1 MLKITTQEG
10 AGEVLIEVEG
20 TLAGPWVQELAT
32 SWQGVAGSGQQ
43 VRVSLKAVMF
53 VDAAGQTLLAE
64 MHRQGVI
71 LVASGCMTSAII
83 EEIKRGGK
91 S

>member
-32 SWQGVAGSGQQ
+32 SWQRVAGSGEQ

-53 VDAAGQTLLAE
+53 VDGAGKELLAE
-64 MHRQGVI
+64 MHRKGVI